1 LPVNH
6 RTPQSAELIVPDA
19 SNRQRL
25 TFGFESCQCLARVHS
40 QFDDLQSN
48 SPTHRFRLLCHVD
61 LAETAFTDLFEQLVA
76 TNRVTRL
83 FPDPDRIRMLFR
95 LLEPD
100 GGVCQKCTAV
110 LVSPQQRTNLVSQHG
125 ILNRDFGQSS
135 VAVRFWQIAKL
146 FKHFLSTW
154 MHFEASLWIDGCGA
168 ENLFRSTRRLF

>member
-1 LPVNH
+1 MLNALLMSMLNRLADLSKQLLTFVQWHATAITVVRDRFATHQYHYKIRSPRIRRPAVVDPRNVRMVH
-6 RTPQSAELIVPDA
+6 
-19 SNRQRL
+19 NRQRL

-110 LVSPQQRTNLVSQHG
+110 LVSP
-125 ILNRDFGQSS
+125 
-135 VAVRFWQIAKL
+135 
-146 FKHFLSTW
+146 
-154 MHFEASLWIDGCGA
+154 
-168 ENLFRSTRRLF
+168 